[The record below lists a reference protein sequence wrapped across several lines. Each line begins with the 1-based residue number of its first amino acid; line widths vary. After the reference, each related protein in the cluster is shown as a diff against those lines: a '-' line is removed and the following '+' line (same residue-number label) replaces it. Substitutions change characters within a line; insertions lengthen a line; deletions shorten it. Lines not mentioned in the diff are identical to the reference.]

1 MDVGKRISESEYI
14 LRQWADGFEVVKVY
28 RSTEEYHVCMFPYAC
43 RTNDP
48 ETTARMLIKALEDAS
63 DESDLKKH

>member
-1 MDVGKRISESEYI
+1 MAQFASDKQKNEVEEGGLLE
-14 LRQWADGFEVVKVY
+14 QVVKVY
-28 RSTEEYHVCMFPYAC
+28 RSIEEYHVCMFPFVC

-48 ETTARMLIKALEDAS
+48 ETTARMLIEALEDAS